1 MYFSKKFSFW
11 NLIQAQNLISYQIMC
26 RFIQNRVAKVATLEI
41 IFDVFAIADICDP
54 TCWIGRNASPIV
66 ADGRRR
72 SRKGG
77 HTIAI

>member
-1 MYFSKKFSFW
+1 
-11 NLIQAQNLISYQIMC
+11 MC
-26 RFIQNRVAKVATLEI
+26 SFIQNCIAKVATLENL
-41 IFDVFAIADICDP
+41 FDVFAIAGICDP

-72 SRKGG
+72 SRKGD